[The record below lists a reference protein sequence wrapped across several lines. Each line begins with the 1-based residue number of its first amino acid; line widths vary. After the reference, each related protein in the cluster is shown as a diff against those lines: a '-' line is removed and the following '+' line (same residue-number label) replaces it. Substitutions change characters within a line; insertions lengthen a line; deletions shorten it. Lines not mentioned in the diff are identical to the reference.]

1 MAHVESRLA
10 DTLTALEQLGR
21 PVVVF
26 STDHA
31 DGQDALPPHVDV
43 LQVGQSQDISTVVQ
57 RCNVEALRPTVV
69 RINWRHSPLPERFK
83 LIRRLERLGYT
94 VEALRHEVIG
104 LLPVPAPQ
112 AVSNDIVLYVITY
125 NAPGQLSLWL
135 DSVEAAAPEL
145 LQLPRKF
152 LLDNSTDATTSAA
165 YDALCAPYGFTI
177 LRHGNLGISGGRH
190 FCARHFDE
198 LPDTFGMVWFEDDMQ
213 LAPKDIP
220 VCRNGLST
228 QVPRLLDRARA
239 IVEKERLDYLKLS
252 FTEFFG
258 DHHLNWA
265 WYNVEADT
273 RHREF
278 PDGTFRTRIEYTG
291 VEDGLS
297 YAVGEFHYSNW
308 PVLMTR
314 RGNREIFLTDSEPL
328 HEQRYMARAFT
339 MMRAGDLRGG
349 ALLASPIWHDRCF
362 HYTAEERRE
371 F

>member
-10 DTLTALEQLGR
+10 ATLTALDQLGR
-21 PVVVF
+21 PVAVF
-26 STDHA
+26 RLDHV
-31 DGQDALPPHVDV
+31 DGWLSAPSRVDV
-43 LQVGQSQDISTVVQ
+43 LQVGQSSDVSAIVQ
-57 RCNVEALRPTVV
+57 RCDLATLRPTVV
-69 RINWRHSPLPERFK
+69 RLNWRHIPLVERFK
-83 LIRRLERLGYT
+83 LVRRLERLGYA
-94 VEALRHEVIG
+94 VDVLRDEVLG
-104 LLPVPAPQ
+104 LLPVPDASS
-112 AVSNDIVLYVITY
+112 ADDDIVLYVITY

-145 LQLPRKF
+145 LRLPRKF
-152 LLDNSTDATTSAA
+152 LLDNSTDTTTREA

-177 LRHGNLGISGGRH
+177 LRHGNLGISGGRF
-190 FCARHFDE
+190 FCARHFHE
-198 LPDTFGMVWFEDDMQ
+198 LPGGFGMVWFEDDMQ
-213 LAPKDIP
+213 LAPAEVP

-228 QVPRLLDRARA
+228 NVPRLLERARA

-265 WYNVEADT
+265 WYNVDPET

-278 PDGTFRTRIEYTG
+278 PDGTFRTRIDYTG
-291 VEDGLS
+291 VEEGLS
-297 YAVGEFHYSNW
+297 YAIGDFHYSNW
-308 PVLMTR
+308 PVVMTR
-314 RGNREIFLTDSEPL
+314 RGNRQIFLADPDPL

-339 MMRAGDLRGG
+339 MMRAGALRGG

-371 F
+371 L